1 MKVTVFGSG
10 TSTGIPTIG
19 CRCRVCMSPD
29 EKDKRHRASI
39 LATAGNGNNENI
51 PAGTGNCSGTVIEG
65 VAHTRAQLIVDTG
78 PEFRIQALRHRLSYL
93 DAVLLTHA
101 HADHVHGLDDVRIF
115 SNTVRPRH
123 PDGSEWPPLC
133 VYTNSNSIRDIRERF
148 AYVFKQTQQ
157 GGGKP
162 RLELKDAAAWSKDNP
177 LIIRSQ
183 HFSAE
188 NGSDKNLE
196 NLACV
201 PVPMKHGKLD
211 VCGWLIGDAPLHKNR
226 FLAYLTDCS
235 YISDESL
242 ALAKGAEQLI
252 IDGLRYR
259 PHETHFSFDQALKA
273 ADKIGAKHVWL
284 THINHDASHE
294 EINRYLTKAKKQ
306 YKSLAADEVT
316 VEAAYD
322 GLVLTV

>member
-19 CRCRVCMSPD
+19 CRCRVCMSTD
-29 EKDKRHRASI
+29 EKDRRHRASI
-39 LATAGNGNNENI
+39 LVTAGNGDDEVS
-51 PAGTGNCSGTVIEG
+51 PTETVRSHGTIIES
-65 VAHTRAQLIVDTG
+65 VSHTRAQLIVDTG

-123 PDGSEWPPLC
+123 TDGSEWPPLC
-133 VYTNSNSIRDIRERF
+133 VYTNSSAIRDIRERF

-162 RLELKDAAAWSKDNP
+162 RLELRDAAEWSKDNP
-177 LIIRSQ
+177 LIIESQ
-183 HFSAE
+183 HFSTEKSPDAA
-188 NGSDKNLE
+188 LE

-211 VCGWLIGDAPLHKNR
+211 VCGWLIGDAPLHRNR

-235 YISDESL
+235 FISDESL
-242 ALAKGAEQLI
+242 ALAEGAEQLI

-259 PHETHFSFDQALKA
+259 SHETHFSFDQALEA
-273 ADKIGAKHVWL
+273 ADRIGAKHVWL

-294 EINRYLTKAKKQ
+294 EINRYLAEAKKR